1 MSYYYAELNE
11 KDICVS
17 ISEVDAEINE
27 YNFIRISSLDQSII
41 GKWYDRFNERFV
53 VAPVHIAAEHSSN
66 EIQYKDQEVWLNDVI
81 DAKAEATDVY
91 TKAEVDA
98 KFVETSDND
107 ANDILAKIKTVDGA
121 GSDLDADTLDGKQAS
136 EFATADHTH
145 DYANINH
152 THNDYAPVSHTHDYA
167 ASDHTHAVS
176 DVENLQTVLNG
187 KAASS
192 HTHND
197 ASTSAAGLMSAADK
211 TKLDG
216 IASGAN
222 KTVVDSALSS
232 TSTNPVQNKVINSAL
247 AGKAASSH
255 THSGYAASN
264 HTHSQYAASNHTH
277 SQYAASSHTHDYL
290 PLSGG
295 EVGGELDVNGIV
307 RVKGNQGI
315 YVASGQ
321 MTFGTN
327 NLKTY
332 IVGSSISSR
341 VAITIASDKR
351 LKENIETADINAL
364 ADLISKLRVVNYNY
378 IGDEE
383 KQRVGIIA
391 QDLQAVNPELAKRF
405 IEVDD
410 EGYLR
415 VSFSEL
421 VFPLIAAVQ
430 ELQKRVAELEKAE

>member
-136 EFATADHTH
+136 EFATAD
-145 DYANINH
+145 
-152 THNDYAPVSHTHDYA
+152 
-167 ASDHTHAVS
+167 
-176 DVENLQTVLNG
+176 
-187 KAASS
+187 
-192 HTHND
+192 
-197 ASTSAAGLMSAADK
+197 
-211 TKLDG
+211 
-216 IASGAN
+216 
-222 KTVVDSALSS
+222 
-232 TSTNPVQNKVINSAL
+232 
-247 AGKAASSH
+247 
-255 THSGYAASN
+255 
-264 HTHSQYAASNHTH
+264 
-277 SQYAASSHTHDYL
+277 HTHDYL